1 MAFDKLSERER
12 DILRILID
20 HYVATAEPVGSR
32 VLANRYPL
40 GLSPATIRN
49 TMQDLEEMG
58 LIQQPHTSAG
68 RIPTDNGY
76 RTYVDRLIES
86 KPISEKL
93 ARKLR
98 EDLVADHKRA
108 VDDILEQ
115 TAHVLASVTSQIG
128 VTLAP
133 RFEKGIV
140 SRIELVPVAERR
152 MLVVLG
158 IHSGLARTLLLEVS
172 SDIDLTLMK
181 DTEAV
186 LNERLAGQ
194 TLGSMVTT
202 ATERLKDTGR
212 ADARLVKLFFEAA
225 EELIERPPGEAL
237 HVDGTSNLFSQPEF
251 ADHQVLG
258 GVVRAIE
265 ERKPIIELLQQRGV
279 AEGLLVTI
287 GREVKLQ
294 GAHGCSL
301 VTTNYQVGSIQGTIG
316 ILGPTRMEYA
326 KVVSIVEYMA
336 KLLSEQ
342 MET

>member
-1 MAFDKLSERER
+1 MAFDELSERER

-32 VLANRYPL
+32 VLANRYRL

-68 RIPTDNGY
+68 RVPTDEGY

-86 KPISEKL
+86 KPISETL

-98 EDLVADHKRA
+98 DELDAKHKRA

-133 RFEKGIV
+133 RFEKGII
-140 SRIELVPVAERR
+140 SRIELVPVADRR

-158 IHSGLARTLLLEVS
+158 VHSGLARTLLLEVS
-172 SDIDLTLMK
+172 SDADLGVMQ
-181 DTEAV
+181 DTEAL

-194 TLGSMVTT
+194 TLGSLSTT
-202 ATERLKDTGR
+202 APERLKDTDRG
-212 ADARLVKLFFEAA
+212 DPRLVKLFFDAA
-225 EELIERPPGEAL
+225 EDLVERSPSEAL
-237 HVDGTSNLFSQPEF
+237 HIDGTANLFAHPEF

-265 ERKPIIELLQQRGV
+265 ERKPIIELLQERGV
-279 AEGLLVTI
+279 GGGLLVTI
-287 GREVKLQ
+287 GREVKLE
-294 GAHGCSL
+294 GAQGCSL
-301 VTTNYQVGSIQGTIG
+301 VTTNYQVGTIQGTIG